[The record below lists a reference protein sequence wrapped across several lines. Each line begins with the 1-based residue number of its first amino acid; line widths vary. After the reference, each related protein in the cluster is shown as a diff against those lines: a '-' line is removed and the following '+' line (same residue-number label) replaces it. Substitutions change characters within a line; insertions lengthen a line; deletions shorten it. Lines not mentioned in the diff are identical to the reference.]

1 VGDMEPVQAYL
12 NFIPTRW
19 QYAARKFTPLLMCVG
34 AANLRRMLAGE
45 EIKFAELAE
54 NQRRGLVMLAGSG
67 RSRLTEADLV
77 RATLRLLR
85 TPRGSNYRGLVLM
98 CERPLAGDA
107 IDRQVLLECPPSVPF
122 DPPAPLDESIPTPV
136 PVSSGPPADAAL
148 TQTNWLYRGYVT
160 YGERR
165 AAMLTNDSTGE
176 MEIVEEGQGFR
187 GLVVAS
193 VTDTSALLR
202 GSAGDSYTLSL
213 RPRAASEP
221 DLSDLPL

>member
-1 VGDMEPVQAYL
+1 MPEPEPV
-12 NFIPTRW
+12 P
-19 QYAARKFTPLLMCVG
+19 
-34 AANLRRMLAGE
+34 
-45 EIKFAELAE
+45 
-54 NQRRGLVMLAGSG
+54 
-67 RSRLTEADLV
+67 
-77 RATLRLLR
+77 
-85 TPRGSNYRGLVLM
+85 
-98 CERPLAGDA
+98 
-107 IDRQVLLECPPSVPF
+107 
-122 DPPAPLDESIPTPV
+122 
-136 PVSSGPPADAAL
+136 SGPPTDAAL
-148 TQTNWLYRGYVT
+148 VQTNWLYRGYVT
-160 YGERR
+160 YGESR